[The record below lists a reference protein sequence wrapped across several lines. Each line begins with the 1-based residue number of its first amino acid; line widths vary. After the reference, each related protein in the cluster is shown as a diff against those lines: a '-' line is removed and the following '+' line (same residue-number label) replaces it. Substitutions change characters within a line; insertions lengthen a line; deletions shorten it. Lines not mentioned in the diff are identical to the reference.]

1 MRRPCLLLALV
12 LTALLARPDDG
23 FPRSRNE
30 GRWTRTDPPV
40 NQAHIFE
47 GEINR
52 RGKPVG
58 FHARPGGRDPRGARV
73 VRVVDRP
80 NRRGVYTAEVEIVNG
95 EGRWLRKNSTFF
107 PDSMDRAAVLA
118 AILHAYE
125 ERAPGGSLKFRGP
138 SGRGFTIE
146 GYLLDDGR
154 INTAW
159 PVFTRN

>member
-1 MRRPCLLLALV
+1 MRRPLLCLILV
-12 LTALLARPDDG
+12 LAALLARPGDG

-47 GEINR
+47 GEINK

-58 FHARPGGRDPRGARV
+58 FHARPGGRNPRGARV
-73 VRVVDRP
+73 VRVVDGP
-80 NRRGVYTAEVEIVNG
+80 NRRGVYTAEVEIENG
-95 EGRWLRKNSTFF
+95 AGRWLRKISTFF

-118 AILHAYE
+118 AVLHAYE
-125 ERAPGGSLKFRGP
+125 DRTTGGALKFRGP

-146 GYLLDDGR
+146 GYRLDDGR

-159 PVFTRN
+159 PIFTRD